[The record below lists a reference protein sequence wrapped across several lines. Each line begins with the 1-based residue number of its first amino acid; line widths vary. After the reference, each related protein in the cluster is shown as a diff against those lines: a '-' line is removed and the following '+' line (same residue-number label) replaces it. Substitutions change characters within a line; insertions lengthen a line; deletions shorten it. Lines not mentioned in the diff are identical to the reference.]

1 MDTTRTAQTT
11 PNQPLNPLASALLEV
26 NEGLTVD
33 KFTVI
38 ACAMELEAE
47 AFTTRLTKASELS
60 VGPDVWT
67 LGKLEGKSTAV
78 IVTGI
83 GLANAAAAAARA
95 HLVLG
100 PRIEAYIC
108 AGTCGGLASSTRVGD
123 VIIGTEF
130 VYSRAD
136 ATAFG
141 YAPGQIPGEPAAHGT
156 DPRLSQLARSLETS
170 GAEGKRILVGQ
181 VASSD
186 AFITADN
193 VESMR
198 EIFPLALGADMES
211 AAAAQVCAHC
221 AVPFLSV
228 RGVSDLCGPQAGQDF
243 HIDAAEAAEASARG
257 VLALLRILTAD

>member
-1 MDTTRTAQTT
+1 MDTTRMAQTA
-11 PNQPLNPLASALLEV
+11 PNQPLNPLALTHLEID
-26 NEGLTVD
+26 NSSLADGL
-33 KFTVI
+33 TVI
-38 ACAMELEAE
+38 ACAMELEAKP
-47 AFTTRLTKASELS
+47 FTTRLTEPRELP
-60 VGPDVWT
+60 VGPSVWT
-67 LGKLEGKSTAV
+67 LGKLEGALVCV

-95 HLVLG
+95 HLVFG
-100 PRIEAYIC
+100 SRMRAYVC
-108 AGTCGGLASSTRVGD
+108 AGTCGGLASHTRVRD
-123 VIIGTEF
+123 VVIGTQF

-141 YAPGQIPGEPAAHGT
+141 YAPGQIPGEPAVHGT
-156 DPRLSQLARSLETS
+156 DHELAQVARSLETS
-170 GAEGKRILVGQ
+170 GTEGKRVLVGQ

-198 EIFPLALGADMES
+198 EIFPLALSADMES

-221 AVPFLSV
+221 EVPFVSV
-228 RGVSDLCGPQAGQDF
+228 RGVSDLCGPQAGHDF

-257 VLALLRILTAD
+257 VLALLNTLTAE